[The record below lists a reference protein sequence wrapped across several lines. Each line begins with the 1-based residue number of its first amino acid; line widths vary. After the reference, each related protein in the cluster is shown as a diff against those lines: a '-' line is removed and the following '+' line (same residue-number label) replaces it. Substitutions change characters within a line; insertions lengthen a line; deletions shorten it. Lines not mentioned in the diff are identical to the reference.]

1 MDSQQ
6 IYCF

>member
-1 MDSQQ
+1 MAQ